1 MTYEF
6 GYGLSYG
13 EVDYRS
19 IEAPATVNADGTFT
33 VTVEVANQGQEPT
46 TEVVEL
52 YIAAKDSPYGDAAP
66 EKQLVAFEKVEVPAV
81 GSAFVDL
88 TVDPKDFA
96 VYTADNQDLTVL
108 SGKYTLM
115 VGRSSENI
123 LQTKDI
129 TVNGEE
135 LGALDASGRTDIF
148 ASAFAA
154 NDVYY
159 REYSRQSTI
168 DSLKADSV
176 TDGYYTVVSKTAGSW
191 VAVANVNLAGLEELT
206 LEVAAKE
213 TSGTIEIHLDS
224 PDGQLLATA
233 EVPTTESTT
242 YVLED
247 SDAGDFTGTT
257 ITEQAFTNVT
267 AKLENVADLGNE
279 TLYFV
284 FQNPELRLASFS
296 AKTAAVAVTGV
307 KLSQETASLTVG
319 GTLTL
324 TATVEPENATNQNVT
339 WSSDN
344 ESVATVDGGKVTA
357 VGTGTANI
365 TVTTEDGSKT
375 ATCVVTV
382 SSSSS
387 GGGSTG
393 GGTSSGG
400 TTDPG
405 ETETPDFTDVPDGT
419 WYAEAV
425 KWAAEEGI
433 TMGTSDTTFS
443 PDLACT
449 RSEIVTF
456 LWRAAGS
463 PAASGSMTFTD
474 VPADSFYAD
483 AVRWAVEKG
492 ITTGTS
498 DTTFGPDVVC
508 TRSQMVTFLWR
519 MAGSPA
525 PAGEALPFT
534 DVADGAFYADAV
546 RWAVEEGIT
555 MGTSD
560 TTFSPDVTCTRAQ
573 IVTVLN
579 RYLAD

>member
-1 MTYEF
+1 M
-6 GYGLSYG
+6 
-13 EVDYRS
+13 
-19 IEAPATVNADGTFT
+19 
-33 VTVEVANQGQEPT
+33 EVANLGQEPT

-52 YIAAKDSPYGDAAP
+52 YIAAKNSPYGDAAP

-81 GSAFVDL
+81 SSAFVDL

-108 SGKYTLM
+108 SGSYTLM
-115 VGRSSENI
+115 AGRSSENI
-123 LQTKDI
+123 QQTKDI

-135 LGALDASGRTDIF
+135 LGVLDASGRTDVF

-154 NDVYY
+154 DNVYY

-176 TDGYYTVVSKTAGSW
+176 TDGYYTVVSKNAGSW
-191 VAVANVNLAGLEELT
+191 VAVANVNLANLEELT
-206 LEVAAKE
+206 LEVASKDEAG
-213 TSGTIEIHLDS
+213 SIEIHLGS

-233 EVPTTESTT
+233 QVPVTESTT
-242 YVLED
+242 YVLKD

-257 ITEQAFTNVT
+257 ITEQAFETVT
-267 AKLENVADLGNE
+267 ADLEDVSGLGNE

-296 AKTAAVAVTGV
+296 AKTATVGVTGV
-307 KLSQETASLTVG
+307 KLDRETASLTVG

-324 TATVEPENATNQNVT
+324 TATVEPDNATNQNVT

-344 ESVATVDGGKVTA
+344 QSVATVDGGKVTA
-357 VGTGTANI
+357 VGAGTANI
-365 TVTTEDGSKT
+365 TVTTEDGGKT

-382 SSSSS
+382 SASSGGST

-393 GGTSSGG
+393 GGSTGG
-400 TTDPG
+400 STQDPG
-405 ETETPDFTDVPDGT
+405 ETDTPDTPAFTDVPDGT
-419 WYAEAV
+419 WYTEAV
-425 KWAAEEGI
+425 KWAVEKGI
-433 TMGTSDTTFS
+433 TLGTSDTTFS

-463 PAASGSMTFTD
+463 PASAGATDFTD
-474 VPADSFYAD
+474 VPAGSFYAD
-483 AVRWAVEKG
+483 AVQWAVEKG
-492 ITTGTS
+492 ITLGTS
-498 DTTFGPDVVC
+498 DTTFGPDIIC

-525 PAGEALPFT
+525 PVNETLPFT

-546 RWAVEEGIT
+546 RWAVEQGIT
-555 MGTSD
+555 LGTSD